1 MAWHLLLINGWIFQI
16 VEEEA
21 LESAKSNNLW
31 CIHIAQNCWDLKQDS
46 EIVNET
52 SSHLDHSNHLDYYGI
67 NYNPYT
73 KIQ

>member
-31 CIHIAQNCWDLKQDS
+31 GTHIAQHCWDLKQDS
-46 EIVNET
+46 EIVNEI

-67 NYNPYT
+67 LQPLH
-73 KIQ
+73 